1 MNLKNVFGSAQLKSF
16 KTNFNPGRYVHPA
29 MSAICCLSA
38 LEGAYLSAKLVQNFK
53 SEAGPGTG
61 FNSRQVIFLAGCVIV
76 ISTLCWLGI
85 RIALRPQ
92 FYQKLYARLRSPV
105 FYRGAVHTA
114 AFLILTF
121 WAIVFCWKDMLD
133 QVIPLYRPVYDR
145 YYLLFLWIFLVS
157 LQVGLLLVLSG
168 KPQVEEIKISVPR
181 PARRAELF
189 DLAAILFAL
198 SLYGLFLRIRIPG
211 PLGEFFRYD
220 LLRLSLPAIFV
231 LYFSF
236 RHSGWIARLIGVT
249 AILILAGFAL
259 ASLWNTGTSEEPI
272 IMGLLPY
279 SDSSV
284 FYTDAQLLLNGFP
297 ISAWGGRPIFSLF
310 LAVLLRL
317 TGSNLQF
324 SIAIMVAITM
334 LCCYAA
340 AREVNQNFGPAAAAF
355 TLYLLFIYYRQFIG
369 STESENLGL
378 AFGALSLAFLLQ
390 SARKRDFHPALFG
403 LFLASLALNTRP
415 GPFFILP
422 VLLLW
427 FALTFRRTDT
437 LQAALWPILTGSAV
451 ILLPFVINFALI
463 KSLAVPE
470 AEIFS
475 RFPETFYG
483 LAAGGKNWEQVNLD
497 HPFVSNLSASQQ
509 SSTIYAL
516 AFAEI
521 RANPARLLGGV
532 GQFFLDFFSVQKGAF
547 AFIRQIMEIRLAL
560 YGLSILGLVYLWI
573 RRKEARSRMLL
584 ACLVGILLSTP
595 FVPPRDS
602 DWMRT
607 YAAVLPFIVIV
618 PSLSLAL
625 FNRRMNIVQNI
636 NLQKEANFLQSP
648 VFIFSILLVVS
659 AVIGPFGVKAQS
671 PKVVIKRVDC
681 PIKQTAFYIRIY
693 PGSYIN
699 VIGDAAAPAS
709 HLPGLRISDLIFS
722 ANDFAYRREFA
733 GQSYQPGM
741 TILNTLDMASE
752 QQVWVALP
760 TDNLPVD
767 GSLIGVCGRFE
778 KGSEFIFANDF
789 VRVGK

>member
-1 MNLKNVFGSAQLKSF
+1 
-16 KTNFNPGRYVHPA
+16 
-29 MSAICCLSA
+29 
-38 LEGAYLSAKLVQNFK
+38 
-53 SEAGPGTG
+53 
-61 FNSRQVIFLAGCVIV
+61 
-76 ISTLCWLGI
+76 
-85 RIALRPQ
+85 
-92 FYQKLYARLRSPV
+92 
-105 FYRGAVHTA
+105 
-114 AFLILTF
+114 
-121 WAIVFCWKDMLD
+121 
-133 QVIPLYRPVYDR
+133 
-145 YYLLFLWIFLVS
+145 
-157 LQVGLLLVLSG
+157 VGLMLVLSG
-168 KPQVEEIKISVPR
+168 KPQVEGIKISVPR

-189 DLAAILFAL
+189 DMAAILFAL

-211 PLGEFFRYD
+211 PVGEFFRYD
-220 LLRLSLPAIFV
+220 LLRLSLPALFV

-236 RHSGWIARLIGVT
+236 RHSGWIARLLGVT
-249 AILILAGFAL
+249 TILILASFAL
-259 ASLWNTGTSEEPI
+259 ASLWNTGASEEPI

-284 FYTDAQLLLNGFP
+284 YYTDAQLLLNGFP

-317 TGSNLQF
+317 TGSNLQV

-334 LCCYAA
+334 LCCYLAA
-340 AREVNQNFGPAAAAF
+340 SEVNQSFGPAAAASL
-355 TLYLLFIYYRQFIG
+355 LYLLFIYYRQFIG

-390 SARKRDFHPALFG
+390 SARKKDIRPALFG

-415 GPFFILP
+415 GPFFLLP
-422 VLLLW
+422 ALLVW
-427 FALTFRRTDT
+427 FTLTFRRTGR
-437 LQAALWPILTGSAV
+437 LRSALWAILTGSAV

-463 KSLAVPE
+463 KSLAVPQ

-475 RFPETFYG
+475 RFPDTFYG
-483 LAAGGKNWEQVNLD
+483 LAAGGKNWEQIDLD
-497 HPFVSNLSASQQ
+497 HPFVSNLPASQQ

-521 RANPARLLGGV
+521 RANPARFLGGV

-560 YGLSILGLVYLWI
+560 YGLSILGLVYVWI
-573 RRKEARSRMLL
+573 KRKQARTHMLL

-625 FNRRMNIVQNI
+625 FNRGMNGVQNI
-636 NLQKEANFLQSP
+636 HMPKEATFFQSP
-648 VFIFSILLVVS
+648 AFILSIVLVVS
-659 AVIGPFGVKAQS
+659 AVAGPFGVKAQS
-671 PKVVIKRVDC
+671 PIMAIKPVGC
-681 PIKQTAFYIRIY
+681 PVSQAAFYIRIY
-693 PGSYIN
+693 PGSYVN

-722 ANDFAYRREFA
+722 VNDFAYRKVFA
-733 GQSYQPGM
+733 GQPYQPGM
-741 TILNTLDMASE
+741 TILNTLDLASE
-752 QQVWVALP
+752 QHVWLALP
-760 TDNLPVD
+760 ANNLPVD
-767 GSLIGVCGRFE
+767 GSLIAVCGRYE
-778 KGSEFIFANDF
+778 KGNEFIFANDF